1 MIGNGVEAGVRR
13 RTALLAVVALAAT
26 TVTAVGVV
34 GAGSGRADAAVPTS
48 VAVPRHVSTAM
59 SLSLVAASPSAAVVR
74 QTAGYEA
81 DGAFLR
87 GTSGL
92 MTRFSAPR
100 TVPAYSWVM
109 VGSSMRGGYT
119 VYVPATDS
127 VRGHRVVHDP
137 VTGVTQDTDLGSGR
151 WVGES
156 AAGWLELTGSGVLR
170 LHTGS
175 STTTL
180 LTGVAQVPVDHAP
193 MAGTHAA
200 VRLTR
205 TDDTSGTYLFD
216 LTTRTYEVLTTDYES
231 IALDDTTVAWVSSDQ
246 YSVSRRALAGG
257 PVTTIRPP
265 HRAWQVT
272 VFDGGVAYLVYGG
285 NALANRAVVWR
296 TGTRTPI
303 VTTISSGGVIGIGTK
318 VRAATGGTAA
328 TAGLYDIS
336 ANGTA
341 TRVATVPAARAEVRD
356 VDLAAGRV
364 YTTDST
370 VKKAAFEK
378 VWWRSVTRS
387 PALALGA
394 ETLVPAGPRFDRPAA
409 FSAGRGV
416 MEVAQTQGTPQLR
429 FVDRGALGPL
439 VNGVPFATTLDLSG
453 PYASVGTYTGL
464 GTGTV
469 VRADGRILARAA
481 VPTQSSVF
489 GPLVLSS
496 DNTGKVTL
504 LDVEAPRS
512 VTNPRVLRASR
523 CVPDPGDTG
532 CVARVALGGDTA
544 AWSEND
550 GSSMTVLDLRTG
562 VTRSLEG
569 KGQFVTADVGV
580 LAWVIHSD
588 PGSTIRVLDT
598 TSASAAPVDLVTTT
612 SEVLDIALDDGLL
625 AWRDEAGNARV
636 STLPFDHARRP
647 RLLGVVG
654 TALSPDGDGRGDT
667 WAPKIDVTKPLGP
680 VTLTIRKGTTVVRSL
695 TGTAPDGSI
704 RNIVWDGR
712 DTAGALVADGPYT
725 WTLTGDA
732 ADGDGGVRALDG
744 VHAATGVVA
753 VDRTPTTTTVTPTV
767 TSALAGT
774 AARLKVRWAAASDV
788 APNPAARYDVRV
800 RKVTMS
806 STGRVVRGPARLWR
820 TTTAR
825 SGTFGTSLT
834 AGAVYQFSA
843 RTTDAAGN
851 VGPWSTWRGA
861 SVSYDDRSLEVTRG
875 SWTRS
880 ASKAA
885 YKGTVTTSV
894 TAGSRLTRTATWGSR
909 ITVVGTRCATCGRMK
924 VYVDGV
930 LQATVDT
937 QAATTTAR
945 QTLFSQSFPRGRHR
959 VSIVVNGT
967 PGRPSVRIDAV
978 GYHLP

>member
-1 MIGNGVEAGVRR
+1 MLDGMIGNGVEAGVRR

-48 VAVPRHVSTAM
+48 VAVPRHVSTSM
-59 SLSLVAASPSAAVVR
+59 SMTLVAASPSAAVVR

-246 YSVSRRALAGG
+246 YSVSRRAVAGG

-341 TRVATVPAARAEVRD
+341 TRVATVPSARAAVRD
-356 VDLAAGRV
+356 IDLAAGRV
-364 YTTDST
+364 YAADAANA
-370 VKKAAFEK
+370 KAAFEK
-378 VWWRSVTRS
+378 VWRRSVTRT
-387 PALALGA
+387 PALALGT
-394 ETLVPAGPRFDRPAA
+394 ETLVPAGPRADRPTS

-416 MEVAQTQGTPQLR
+416 MEVAETQGSPQLR
-429 FVDRGALGPL
+429 FVDRGTLGPL
-439 VNGVPFATTLDLSG
+439 VNGTGYADRDALDLSG
-453 PYASVGTYTGL
+453 PYASL
-464 GTGTV
+464 GNGTV
-469 VRADGRILARAA
+469 VRADGRILVRAG
-481 VPTQSSVF
+481 VPALSSMF
-489 GPLVLSS
+489 GSLLLSS

-512 VTNPRVLRASR
+512 ATNPRVLRASR
-523 CVPDPGDTG
+523 CVPEPNSFG
-532 CVARVALGGDTA
+532 CVAEVALGGDTA
-544 AWSEND
+544 AWADND
-550 GSSMTVLDLRTG
+550 TSSITVLDLRSG
-562 VTRSLEG
+562 STRSLSG
-569 KGQFVTADVGV
+569 QGQFFAADVGV
-580 LAWVIHSD
+580 LAWAVPSG

-598 TSASAAPVDLVTTT
+598 SSGSAAPVDLVTTT

-636 STLPFDHARRP
+636 STLPFDHPRRP

-667 WAPKIDVTKPLGP
+667 WTPKIDVTKPLGP

-774 AARLKVRWAAASDV
+774 AARLKVHWAAASDV